1 MSAIARQYLRNGFRN
16 PSRLVNQLTLVHC
29 RLRRDDLLQPRFKI
43 IMNGGPSELASQ
55 LGRINCIAP
64 IMTGAITRPIDEVTG
79 FAHILKDRLQN
90 LEITPLAI
98 GTN

>member
-1 MSAIARQYLRNGFRN
+1 MRCQSLRNGFRN
-16 PSRLVNQLTLVHC
+16 PSKLVNQLALVHC

-64 IMTGAITRPIDEVTG
+64 IMTGAITHPIDEVTG

-90 LEITPLAI
+90 LEITLLAI